1 MRSTGTSQQT
11 VEMLLTLKLRLLRFL
26 QDHRRNPLARR
37 VGSLARTIHRGYE
50 HPGYDFA
57 RNGEAGVLET
67 LRGDHLNVVLD
78 VGANH
83 GDWTAQL
90 LRFHSHAQV
99 HLFEIAPP
107 AYDQLSRNFAT
118 KPNVTLYPFGL
129 GSHAGRIPFHY
140 YPGQDMLSSAALHV
154 HPGPEQTLSGELR
167 RGDVWARATGIEK
180 IDYLKVDVEGMELDV
195 IRSFGEVIERNAI
208 RFIQFEHHGGRS
220 MLYDFYEMLG
230 ASRYKIGKIYSR
242 YVDFRDHGLEMEDGI
257 GPNYL
262 AVLSNEVAAVR
273 RLHVGW

>member
-1 MRSTGTSQQT
+1 MI
-11 VEMLLTLKLRLLRFL
+11 LALKLRLLRFL

-67 LRGDHLNVVLD
+67 LRGDNLNMVLD

-83 GDWTAQL
+83 GDWTERL
-90 LRFHSHAQV
+90 LRYHPRARV

-107 AYDQLSRNFAT
+107 TYEQLSRNLAT
-118 KPNVTLYPFGL
+118 TANVTLHPFGL
-129 GSHAGRIPFHY
+129 GSQPGRIPFHY
-140 YPGQDMLSSAALHV
+140 YPGQDMLSSATWHV
-154 HPGPEQTLSGELR
+154 HAGPSQVLSGEVR
-167 RGDVWARATGIEK
+167 RGDVWARTTGIEK

-195 IRSFGEVIERNAI
+195 IRSFGELIEHAAI

-220 MLYDFYEMLG
+220 MLYEFYETLG

-242 YVDFRDHGLEMEDGI
+242 YVDFRDYGLEMEDGI

-262 AVLSNEVAAVR
+262 AVRSDETAAVR
-273 RLHVGW
+273 RLHAGWPTTR